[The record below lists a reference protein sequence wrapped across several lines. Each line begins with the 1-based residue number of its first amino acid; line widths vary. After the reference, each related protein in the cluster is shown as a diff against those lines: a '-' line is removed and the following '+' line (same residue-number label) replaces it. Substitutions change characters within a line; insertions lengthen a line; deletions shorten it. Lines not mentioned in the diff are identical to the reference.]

1 MPAIWNTKAGD
12 LGIIPSE
19 SYFELQ
25 LDAVDL
31 SAGPVTYTLIAG
43 DLPTGLTIN
52 SGGFISGNPLTDTAN
67 VQTELFTTKAF
78 TIRCTTTDNK
88 VNDRYFTLSVTNYNI
103 PVISPNST
111 ILGNYIA
118 GDYANIQLTAS
129 DNLATANVV
138 FTVANGSLPPGT
150 ELLSNGALRGYITTI
165 SASEL
170 YNFGITASDGVN
182 YDLESYSIF
191 VYERETLTADT
202 DSITADNVTSILS
215 ADISSLYSPILLT
228 EPGLIGNVK
237 AQNNFALQLDA
248 VDYNEDDLSYNIT
261 SGSLPPGLS
270 LDTDSGWITGKV
282 AQANLNYTDYTFTAQ
297 AYKTNNIEFVSNTES
312 YTLRLLGQIDD
323 SVTWLT
329 EANLGIIYAG
339 EVSDLR
345 LQALPSNNQL
355 VEYKLSANSIGAL
368 PPGLS
373 LQVNGTII
381 GRPSFYQSNYINANL
396 VSTFT
401 VVPYNQNTE
410 YINDARTFKLQV
422 VKRTA
427 NPYDNL
433 YIQLLASPEQRQIY
447 QDIIN
452 NPAIADNDTL
462 YRPNDLW
469 FGRNYLAKVLFLAG
483 LNSEAAA
490 DYIDAITLNHYWK
503 TLLFGQIKT
512 ARATDDL
519 ANTIYEVVYIEII
532 DQQVNAEGVGPNVS
546 ITWPTNTENIS
557 SVYPNSF
564 PNMIKRLEQNIGYE
578 DKGVLPKWMTSRQ
591 EDGTVLGF
599 TRALVLFYTQPGESK
614 KIAFRTQQYLD
625 QFKLIDFTID
635 RYEWDN
641 TLSKND
647 YVPASGL
654 ITGNIESNILY
665 GNIGNIACS
674 GTISSNIAT
683 VTVTG
688 TNTLFAEEL
697 QKGSPIY
704 VSSVLIGVVE
714 RIYSNT
720 NLSLQTNV
728 ISNITNQSFTSIVNS
743 TKFDTELKL
752 GDTIVVADTII
763 GTVKYITDA
772 ANLTLFSNSSSN
784 ITDAQFS
791 HIQQDL
797 YLTPDRGN
805 EYLKFPQTNIL
816 S

>member
-78 TIRCTTTDNK
+78 TIRCSTTDNK

-103 PVISPNST
+103 PVLSPNST

-150 ELLSNGALRGYITTI
+150 ELLSNGALRGHITTI

-191 VYERETLTADT
+191 VYARETLTADT

-228 EPGLIGNVK
+228 EPGIIGNVK

-297 AYKTNNIEFVSNTES
+297 ANKTNNIEFVSNTES

-625 QFKLIDFTID
+625 QFKLIDFTVD

-665 GNIGNIACS
+665 GNTGNISCS

>member
-31 SAGPVTYTLIAG
+31 LAGPVTYTLIAG

-78 TIRCTTTDNK
+78 TVRCTTSDNK

-129 DNLATANVV
+129 DDLTTANVV

-165 SASEL
+165 TASEL
-170 YNFGITASDGVN
+170 YTFGITASDGVN

-191 VYERETLTADT
+191 VYDRETLTADT
-202 DSITADNVTSILS
+202 DTITADNVASILS

-228 EPGLIGNVK
+228 ESGIIGNVK

-282 AQANLNYTDYTFTAQ
+282 AQANLNYIDYTFTAQ
-297 AYKTNNIEFVSNTES
+297 AYKTNNTDFVSNTES

-323 SVTWLT
+323 TVTWLT

-339 EVSDLR
+339 EVSDLK

-355 VEYKLSANSIGAL
+355 IEYKLSANSIGAL

-381 GRPSFYQSNYINANL
+381 GRPSFFQTNYINANL
-396 VSTFT
+396 VSSFT

-410 YINDARTFKLQV
+410 YINDARTFRLQV
-422 VKRTA
+422 VKRTTE
-427 NPYDNL
+427 PYDNL

-452 NPAIADNDTL
+452 DPAIADNDNL

-469 FGRNYLAKVLFLAG
+469 YGRNYLAKVLFLAG
-483 LNSEAAA
+483 LNSETAA

-564 PNMIKRLEQNIGYE
+564 PNMIKRLEQGIGYE

-599 TRALVLFYTQPGESK
+599 TRALVLFYTQPDQSK
-614 KIAFRTQQYLD
+614 KIAFRTQQYLE

-647 YVPASGL
+647 YVPASGI
-654 ITGNIESNILY
+654 ITGNIESNIILGNT
-665 GNIGNIACS
+665 GNISCS
-674 GTISSNIAT
+674 GTISSNTAT

-688 TNTLFAEEL
+688 TNTLFAAEL

-704 VSSVLIGVVE
+704 VSSALIGVVG